1 MGRKRR
7 GTRKN
12 NVVLREKTLANGN
25 ISLYL
30 DIYRSGKRSYE
41 FLKLYIIDKPQT
53 PFDRE
58 ENNKNYQLAENVRTK
73 REEELNHEEFEFIA
87 PHLKKTNFLAFF
99 QDFLD
104 NYNKKDDRMVKGSY
118 EHFKSFL
125 KEENI
130 SLSSPLYPKDITPF
144 LIQKYAD
151 YLQSKLQGET
161 PASYFKRFK
170 KVLTYAV
177 SKNLFHKNPAAGIS
191 ITINEG
197 LKKDIL
203 TFKEI
208 QALADADCPNSEV
221 KRAFLFSLN
230 TGLRWV
236 DVNELKYRNVDY
248 SNRKLTVNQA
258 KTKHNSTNSLVTIDL
273 NATAMRLIGEQKLPD
288 NKIFNLPSHT
298 GCLKNLKTWVG
309 NAKINKHIT
318 WHCARHSFAVNLLGE
333 VKTDIKTVASLL
345 GHSGLKH
352 TEKYTRAVDEL
363 KNKAVNAIPEIEID
377 NITF

>member
-12 NVVLREKTLANGN
+12 NVVLREKKLGNGN

-30 DIYRSGKRSYE
+30 DIYRSGRRSYE
-41 FLKLYIIDKPQT
+41 FLKLYIIDKPKT
-53 PFDRE
+53 PFERE
-58 ENNKNYQLAENVRTK
+58 QNNETYQLAENTRTK
-73 REEELNHEEFEFIA
+73 REQELNHNEFGFIA
-87 PHLKKTNFLAFF
+87 PHRKKTDFLAFS

-104 NYNKKDDRMVKGSY
+104 NYSKKDARMVKASLM
-118 EHFKSFL
+118 HFKSFL

-130 SLSSPLYPKDITPF
+130 SLTSPLYPKDVTPE
-144 LIQKYAD
+144 LMQKYVE
-151 YLQSKLQGET
+151 YLQSKLKGET

-177 SKNLFHKNPAAGIS
+177 SKEMFSKNPAADIS
-191 ITINEG
+191 ITVNEG

-203 TFKEI
+203 TFAEV
-208 QALADADCPNSEV
+208 QLLANTTCPNQDV
-221 KRAFLFSLN
+221 KKAFLFSLN

-236 DVNELKYRNVDY
+236 DVNELKFRNIDF
-248 SNRKLTVNQA
+248 SNNKLTINQE
-258 KTKHNSTNSLVTIDL
+258 KTKHSSSNSIVVIDL
-273 NATAMRLIGEQKLPD
+273 NTTAMKLIGEQKLPND
-288 NKIFNLPSHT
+288 KVFYLPSHT
-298 GCLKNLKTWVG
+298 GCLKNLKTWVA
-309 NAKINKHIT
+309 NAKIKKHIT

-363 KNKAVNAIPEIEID
+363 KNKAVNGMPEINLD
-377 NITF
+377 

>member
-1 MGRKRR
+1 MAKKRR

-12 NVVLREKTLANGN
+12 NVVLREKKLDNGN

-41 FLKLYIIDKPQT
+41 FLKLYILDKPQT
-53 PFDRE
+53 PLERE
-58 ENNKNYQLAENVRTK
+58 QNNKTYQLAEDTRTK
-73 REEELNHEEFEFIA
+73 REQEMNHAEFGFIA
-87 PHLKKTNFLAFF
+87 PHLKRTDFLAFY
-99 QDFLD
+99 QEYLD
-104 NYNKKDDRMVKGSY
+104 NYKKKDGRMVKGSFEY
-118 EHFKSFL
+118 LKSFL
-125 KEENI
+125 KEEKI
-130 SLSSPLYPKDITPF
+130 SISNPLYPKDITPE

-151 YLQSKLQGET
+151 YLQSNLKGET

-170 KVLTYAV
+170 KVLRYAV
-177 SKNLFHKNPAAGIS
+177 SKDLFHKNPAADIS
-191 ITINEG
+191 ITVNEG

-203 TFKEI
+203 SFDEI
-208 QALADADCPNSEV
+208 QSLANADCPNSEV
-221 KRAFLFSLN
+221 KKAFLFSLN

-236 DVNELKYRNVDY
+236 DVDGLKYESIDF
-248 SNRKLTVNQA
+248 SNKKLTINQE
-258 KTKHNSTNSLVTIDL
+258 KTKHSSTNSIVVIDL
-273 NATAMRLIGEQKLPD
+273 NSTAMKLIGEQRLPND
-288 NKIFNLPSHT
+288 KVFNLPSHT

-363 KNKAVNAIPEIEID
+363 KNKAVNGIPEIEFK
-377 NITF
+377 T